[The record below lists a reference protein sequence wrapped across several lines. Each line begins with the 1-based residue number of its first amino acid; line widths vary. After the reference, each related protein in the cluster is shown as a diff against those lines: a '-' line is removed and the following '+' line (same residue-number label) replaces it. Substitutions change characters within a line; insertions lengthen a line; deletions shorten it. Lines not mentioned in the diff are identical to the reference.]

1 MSARGLLLTLILGS
15 IGGLLCDQIHVQF
28 GVLWYAEPDLLGQP
42 WWVGPQF
49 GLALIVILLGSKP
62 LAKRSQA
69 PMPEL
74 LSIAGGFAV
83 FIAAYLATGILKD
96 QPLLLSAILL
106 ASWLVRILK
115 RPDRWVAIGHALL
128 LALGGV
134 AYESA
139 LSSTGVFSYASPDL
153 GWVPVWLPL
162 LYAHGA
168 PVALDVTR
176 RQ

>member
-1 MSARGLLLTLILGS
+1 MSARGLFLALVFGS

-28 GVLWYAEPDLLGQP
+28 GVLWYADPDFLGQP

-49 GLALIVILLGSKP
+49 GVALIVILLGTRP
-62 LAKRSQA
+62 LAARSTA
-69 PMPEL
+69 PRPEI
-74 LSIAGGFAV
+74 LSIAGGFLLFV
-83 FIAAYLATGILKD
+83 AAYFATGILKD

-106 ASWLVRILK
+106 ASWLVRVLK
-115 RPDRWVAIGHALL
+115 RPDRGVAMVHTLL
-128 LALGGV
+128 LAIGGV

-162 LYAHGA
+162 LYGHGA
-168 PVALDVTR
+168 PVALDVCR
-176 RQ
+176 R